1 MTDNMVYLYILWL
14 NYKECCLCVAI
25 AAITANMMLR
35 EKIIP
40 MIASIRRKINGR
52 RNQRKTEKIQTK

>member
-52 RNQRKTEKIQTK
+52 RN